1 MARKTSFSI
10 CEATEMVFPDPI
22 VTRSSVEHNT
32 QYIYPDLE
40 KGTASSYDDRTKV
53 RDLGENGDEKLAPF
67 ERESL
72 CTTPL
77 SEEPQS
83 DILEFD
89 GKDDPLHPFTW
100 SVKKKLPENG
110 GLTTKLIRRVFISFI
125 LGFTTFTLAFS
136 SALFSTAT
144 SRFHV
149 SDEVGVLGVSLYVL
163 GFATGPVF
171 WAPLSELQGRRWPI
185 VVSLLLFA
193 LFQLG
198 VAAGKDLQT
207 VLLCRFWSG
216 LSGASP
222 MTIGAAIFSDMFDDR
237 TRGLAITVFSMNVLT
252 DPLLAPFVGGYITE
266 NLGWRWTAWI
276 VAIMGFVAF
285 ALDLVFLEETYG
297 PKILS
302 SKAAELRRRTN
313 NWAIHTKYDEIELDM
328 RQLLTNNFT
337 RPLRLLF
344 LEPLILLLSIYL
356 AFIYG
361 LLYLFLT
368 AYPIVFQQIH
378 GMSQG
383 VGGLP
388 YLAMVF
394 RMFLA
399 GFTIILTQSWYQ
411 RKLAE
416 NNGVVIPEWRL
427 PPVIF
432 GGVIFAIGVFWL
444 GWSGYKKDIHW
455 IAPTLSGIF
464 TGYGLLA
471 ASANAGST
479 IMRSLCGAGFPLFAS
494 AMFKNLGV
502 NWACTLLGGIATICV
517 PIPVLFYIYGHKL
530 RERSKF
536 AG

>member
-1 MARKTSFSI
+1 MARKGSLSI
-10 CEATEMVFPDPI
+10 CEAAEMVFPDP
-22 VTRSSVEHNT
+22 VVARSSAEHSA
-32 QYIYPDLE
+32 QYIYTDIE
-40 KGTASSYDDRTKV
+40 KGTASIDLDEAKG
-53 RDLGENGDEKLAPF
+53 RDLGKNGDEKHAAQIIAPF
-67 ERESL
+67 ERASF

-77 SEEPQS
+77 SEEAQS
-83 DILEFD
+83 NILEFD
-89 GKDDPLHPFTW
+89 GKDDPIHPFNW
-100 SVKKKLPENG
+100 SVKKK
-110 GLTTKLIRRVFISFI
+110 VFLSFI
-125 LGFTTFTLAFS
+125 LGFTTFTVAFS

-144 SRFHV
+144 SHVTKDFHV

-185 VVSLLLFA
+185 VVSLLLFSV
-193 LFQLG
+193 FQLG

-237 TRGLAITVFSMNVLT
+237 TRGLAIMVFSMNVLT
-252 DPLLAPFVGGYITE
+252 APLLAPFVGGFITE
-266 NLGWRWTAWI
+266 DLGWRWTAWI

-285 ALDLVFLEETYG
+285 ALDPLFLEETYG
-297 PKILS
+297 PRILS
-302 SKAAELRRRTN
+302 SKAAVLRRRTN
-313 NWAIHTKYDEIELDM
+313 NWAIHTRYDEVEVDM
-328 RQLLTNNFT
+328 RELLTNNLT

-361 LLYLFLT
+361 FLYLFLT

-394 RMFLA
+394 GMFLA
-399 GFTIILTQSWYQ
+399 GFTIILTQPWYQ

-432 GGVIFAIGVFWL
+432 GGIIFAIGVFWL

-464 TGYGLLA
+464 TGYGLLSIFLQSLNYLVDSYLLFA

-479 IMRSLCGAGFPLFAS
+479 ILRSLCGAGFPLFAS

-517 PIPVLFYIYGHKL
+517 PIPVLF
-530 RERSKF
+530 
-536 AG
+536 